1 MPAVSSTI
9 TDEQLAARELVSSW
23 ASGSGAIKAVRDVEQ
38 GDVDAWR
45 VPYDRLAQLGIFG
58 VAVPEELGGAGRTV
72 EDLCA
77 MLDEAAAAL
86 VPGPVA
92 TTALA
97 TLVLTDETLLDGL
110 ASGELKPTAGS
121 LGPLTDELL

>member
-1 MPAVSSTI
+1 VSATI
-9 TDEQLAARELVSSW
+9 TDEQFAVRELVRSW
-23 ASGSGAIKAVRDVEQ
+23 APGSGAVAGVRDIEQ
-38 GDVDAWR
+38 GDPDAWR
-45 VPYDRLAQLGIFG
+45 APYDGLARLGTFG
-58 VAVPEELGGAGRTV
+58 VALSEERGGAGGTV

-97 TLVLTDETLLDGL
+97 TLVIDDSDVLDGL
-110 ASGELKPTAGS
+110 ASGERTAGVVDG
-121 LGPLTDELL
+121 GPAL